1 MDHTD
6 HTAAIRTFVVE
17 EFLPD
22 VRHED
27 LDLGYD
33 LIANGVIDSL
43 GLLKLIAWLE
53 DTFDVPVDDV
63 ELNPDS
69 FRTVIAINAFVS
81 AALET
86 TAVRLS

>member
-1 MDHTD
+1 MDHSS
-6 HTAAIRTFVVE
+6 AIRAFVVE

-22 VRHED
+22 VPHED
-27 LDLGYD
+27 LAADYD

-63 ELNPDS
+63 DLNPDS
-69 FRTVIAINAFVS
+69 FRTVTAINAFVG
-81 AALET
+81 AALEAS
-86 TAVRLS
+86 AVHLP